1 MPMRL
6 KLVASTQ
13 LPMQSICPSRKRKGG
28 GAPQYIIYKTK
39 EDYNITIIRR
49 SNCVPTHDLNRC
61 DFGTYISSII
71 FHLNNHDL
79 KIMSVQF
86 GYNQINQPAMQV

>member
-1 MPMRL
+1 MP
-6 KLVASTQ
+6 T
-13 LPMQSICPSRKRKGG
+13 
-28 GAPQYIIYKTK
+28 
-39 EDYNITIIRR
+39 D
-49 SNCVPTHDLNRC
+49 DLNRC
-61 DFGTYISSII
+61 DFGTYISFII